1 MKNTPNAPIPMSVI
15 EYDVLSP
22 FRRSGRVA
30 KSAFSAMMMSD
41 SMTTHSVDHSSSPL

>member
-30 KSAFSAMMMSD
+30 KSAFSAMMSD
-41 SMTTHSVDHSSSPL
+41 SMTTNCVDHSSSPL